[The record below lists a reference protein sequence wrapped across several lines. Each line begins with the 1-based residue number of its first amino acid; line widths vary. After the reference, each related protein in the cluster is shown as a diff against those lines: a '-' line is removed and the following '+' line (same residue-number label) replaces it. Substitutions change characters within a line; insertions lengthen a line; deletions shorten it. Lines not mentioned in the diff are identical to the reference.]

1 MTHLLEELTM
11 EEFRAR
17 VGPRTIVLVPVGIL
31 EGHGAHLP
39 LATDTYQ
46 AVWVCNRL
54 AETMDDVLV
63 APTVHYGACSSTAN
77 FPGSIS
83 LAFDTVRS
91 LFRDILRE
99 LYRQRVQNVA
109 VVSGHAGRNHIAA
122 INEAA
127 REVAQEHQDMRIM
140 ALSDYDLAYERLGK
154 EFAADDGHA
163 GDVETSRVLAIRP
176 ELVRKKR
183 VASHPDLPRWATLA
197 HPEKRWT
204 TATWGDPTKATAKKG
219 RTLND
224 WIVGELRP
232 HLEAMRAGWPAK
244 AK

>member
-1 MTHLLEELTM
+1 MTHRIEELTM

-17 VGPRTIVLVPVGIL
+17 VGPRTVVLVPVGIL

-39 LATDTYQ
+39 LSTDTIQ
-46 AVWVCNRL
+46 AIHVCDRI
-54 AETMDDVLV
+54 AEAAGDVLV

-83 LAFDTVRS
+83 MSFDTVRA
-91 LFRDILRE
+91 LFRDILSE
-99 LYRQRVQNVA
+99 MHRQGVRNVA
-109 VVSGHAGRNHIAA
+109 VISGHAGRNHIAA

-127 REVAQEHQDMRIM
+127 REVALAHEDMHVM

-176 ELVRKKR
+176 DLVKGRG
-183 VASHPDLPRWATLA
+183 APSQPDLPRWAALA
-197 HPEKRWT
+197 HPERRWT
-204 TATWGDPTKATAKKG
+204 TATWGDPTRATAEKG
-219 RTLND
+219 QRLND
-224 WIVGELRP
+224 WIVGELVK
-232 HLEAMRAGWPAK
+232 HIEAMRDGWPARPG
-244 AK
+244 